1 MSLVANIWTALWWVW
16 LFFLFLFSLVLKLYA
31 KWGWWVSHIFLCVC
45 SLIQIFFCFLFFLF
59 FVFVLLLSYD
69 FVLNPKM
76 PVSLRYLISP
86 LPGSRPCAA
95 AWECTWTKQLWSWCR
110 GSHLAVVF
118 NEQQSFSHLTPVYPS
133 DPCSEAFHCWFACWQ
148 PCFSLTLNPA
158 YHHSLGL
165 AAPRPLLWGA
175 GLPCSH
181 RSHTFLFGSFPEL
194 LKQSSGCVNC
204 ALHSVLLLVRSVQVS
219 FTPGS
224 EMLPFLWKTCDPVG
238 QQVVFQQQRWDKLLS
253 GPACSPGF
261 SPDVLCT
268 CELLSFP

>member
-1 MSLVANIWTALWWVW
+1 MSLVFFFS
-16 LFFLFLFSLVLKLYA
+16 FFLGIKIVCKMGVVSKPYIFVCVLID
-31 KWGWWVSHIFLCVC
+31 SN
-45 SLIQIFFCFLFFLF
+45 IFFCF
-59 FVFVLLLSYD
+59 VLLLPYG

-118 NEQQSFSHLTPVYPS
+118 SKQQSFSHLTPVYPL
-133 DPCSEAFHCWFACWQ
+133 DPYSEAFHCWFACWQ

-175 GLPCSH
+175 GLPYSH
-181 RSHTFLFGSFPEL
+181 RSYTFFFGKLP
-194 LKQSSGCVNC
+194 
-204 ALHSVLLLVRSVQVS
+204 R
-219 FTPGS
+219 TP
-224 EMLPFLWKTCDPVG
+224 
-238 QQVVFQQQRWDKLLS
+238 
-253 GPACSPGF
+253 
-261 SPDVLCT
+261 
-268 CELLSFP
+268 